1 VTLVRGTLKLRTN
14 ITGNCAKE
22 SRKGGERMKEG
33 EEDVKKEG
41 WKEGKV
47 IRMSLR

>member
-1 VTLVRGTLKLRTN
+1 LTLVRGTLKLRTN
-14 ITGNCAKE
+14 ITGNCAIQ
-22 SRKGGERMKEG
+22 SGKGGERMKVG

-47 IRMSLR
+47 TGMSLR

>member
-1 VTLVRGTLKLRTN
+1 M
-14 ITGNCAKE
+14 E
-22 SRKGGERMKEG
+22 SGKGGERMKGG

-47 IRMSLR
+47 ISMSLR

>member
-1 VTLVRGTLKLRTN
+1 LVKGTLKLRTN
-14 ITGNCAKE
+14 ITGNCAIGSGKE
-22 SRKGGERMKEG
+22 GERMTEG

-47 IRMSLR
+47 ISMSLR